1 MKDLEELYTENY
13 LVPVRKG
20 VNRFPAGV
28 PDIKQRIEKIQG
40 LFNSLKLGLQQLK
53 HDFEKKERSDNGFAE
68 TIDTIDGA
76 IDTPHAIFDS
86 TFFKSRE
93 RF

>member
-1 MKDLEELYTENY
+1 MKDLEELYTENF
-13 LVPVRKG
+13 LAPVRG
-20 VNRFPAGV
+20 VNRFPTRGTST
-28 PDIKQRIEKIQG
+28 KERIEKIQG

-53 HDFEKKERSDNGFAE
+53 HNFEQKEKSDNGFAE

>member
-1 MKDLEELYTENY
+1 MKDLEELYIENY
-13 LVPVRKG
+13 LVPVKG
-20 VNRFPAGV
+20 VNRFPSGGIS
-28 PDIKQRIEKIQG
+28 IKERIEKIQG
-40 LFNSLKLGLQQLK
+40 LFSSLKLGLQQLK
-53 HDFEKKERSDNGFAE
+53 HDFEQKERADNGFSE